1 MIELRMFFLI
11 DVVAEVCKES
21 KELPSRTKRMS
32 IKIGPSN
39 FATRKKKNENH
50 YI

>member
-1 MIELRMFFLI
+1 
-11 DVVAEVCKES
+11 
-21 KELPSRTKRMS
+21 MS